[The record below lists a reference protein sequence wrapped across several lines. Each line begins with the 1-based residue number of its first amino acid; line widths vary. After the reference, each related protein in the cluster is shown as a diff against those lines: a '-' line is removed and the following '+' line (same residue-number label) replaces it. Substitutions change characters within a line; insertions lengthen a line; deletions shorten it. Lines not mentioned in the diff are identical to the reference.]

1 METPRDKSIGAQM
14 HIASQLLKK
23 RMHRRIHEFNRNITI
38 EQISVLEMLKAHGSL
53 NMSEL
58 ARLNFKE
65 NAAITRM
72 VDILEREGYVQ
83 RNPSPNDRR
92 VWEIAIQAEGLA
104 ILNKLTPFII
114 EELKEATS
122 CITKEE
128 YNEAMRI
135 MKKIIKHNQ

>member
-23 RMHRRIHEFNRNITI
+23 KIHRRIHVYNRSITI
-38 EQISVLEMLKAHGSL
+38 EQIEVLEILKAHGAL

-58 ARLNFKE
+58 ARLTVKE

-72 VDILEREGYVQ
+72 VDNLEKIGYVK
-83 RNPSPNDRR
+83 RKPSPSDRR
-92 VWEIAIQAEGLA
+92 VWEITILPEGLA
-104 ILNKLTPFII
+104 MLNKLTPFII
-114 EELKEATS
+114 DELKEATS